1 MPNFGAVKMPDA
13 KFTAWPT
20 FSRST
25 SNGIGVFRV
34 ENEELLWTKNWT
46 GDDFTS
52 VKPIRVSR
60 PSIILYNISLLVY
73 ELNNEFK

>member
-1 MPNFGAVKMPDA
+1 MPDFGAMKMPDA
-13 KFTAWPT
+13 KFIAWPT

-25 SNGIGVFRV
+25 SNGSGEFRE
-34 ENEELLWTKNWT
+34 ENEERLWTKNWT

-60 PSIILYNISLLVY
+60 PSIV
-73 ELNNEFK
+73 LNNII